1 MDPAAI
7 TDYTRDIRYL
17 HPYIALRINSILEA
31 VSAKL
36 PRGFSCKVTSV
47 YRTRE
52 DQFRLYKQGR
62 TFRNGSWIKTGNVV
76 TNIDGIVKRS
86 RHNWLPATATDISIF
101 KGKEYLTDVKYY
113 SAVKE
118 GTRFGLD
125 WGGNWKSL
133 KDFPHLEIPPQ
144 NLFKRSLER
153 DNARVWQLYLAA
165 CDAYKDAVDGY
176 FGPLSQEA
184 LKKATKETIR
194 NLKAWNTLC
203 DKVSH
208 LDISLFPINK

>member
-1 MDPAAI
+1 MDPAII
-7 TDYTRDIRYL
+7 TDYTRDARYL
-17 HPYIALRINSILEA
+17 HPYIALRISNILQA

-47 YRTRE
+47 FRTPE

-76 TNIDGIVKRS
+76 TNIDGIVKKS

-101 KGKEYLTDVKYY
+101 KGKAYVTDAKYY
-113 SAVKE
+113 SAVRE
-118 GTRFGLD
+118 GTGFGLD

-133 KDFPHLEIPPQ
+133 KDYPHLEIPPR
-144 NLFKRSLER
+144 NLFKRNPER
-153 DNARVWQLYLAA
+153 DNARVWQLYLAK
-165 CDAYKDAVDGY
+165 CNAYKDAVDGY
-176 FGPLSQEA
+176 FGPLSQAA
-184 LKKATKETIR
+184 LKKATKESAR
-194 NLKAWNTLC
+194 NIKAWNILY
-203 DKVSH
+203 DKVGP